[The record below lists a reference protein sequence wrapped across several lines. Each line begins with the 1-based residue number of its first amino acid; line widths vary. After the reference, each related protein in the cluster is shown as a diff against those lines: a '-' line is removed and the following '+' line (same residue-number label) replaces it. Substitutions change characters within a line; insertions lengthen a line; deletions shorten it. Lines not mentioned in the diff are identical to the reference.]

1 MNCKKGIWN
10 IEPFC
15 CVKNSR
21 CSIWVEQVKLSVVKR
36 NKWKSRIYELVI
48 FGWTAFRDFHQRFKL
63 HGGRI
68 RFMGG
73 LNGPFEMQTVEPFDS
88 NQKKIYEYIACR
100 LHKSTEI
107 TLSIESCRRGRN
119 RFANGNAQFHKLFTD
134 EIHFL
139 NTAGRIYS
147 IRFFSGAPKQFSGSK
162 NGNVAIP
169 NGYRIHRYLYNS
181 MQS

>member
-1 MNCKKGIWN
+1 
-10 IEPFC
+10 
-15 CVKNSR
+15 
-21 CSIWVEQVKLSVVKR
+21 
-36 NKWKSRIYELVI
+36 
-48 FGWTAFRDFHQRFKL
+48 
-63 HGGRI
+63 
-68 RFMGG
+68 MGG

-107 TLSIESCRRGRN
+107 TLPIESCRRGRN

-147 IRFFSGAPKQFSGSK
+147 IRFFSGAPKQFSGNK

-169 NGYRIHRYLYNS
+169 NGYRIHRYLYDS